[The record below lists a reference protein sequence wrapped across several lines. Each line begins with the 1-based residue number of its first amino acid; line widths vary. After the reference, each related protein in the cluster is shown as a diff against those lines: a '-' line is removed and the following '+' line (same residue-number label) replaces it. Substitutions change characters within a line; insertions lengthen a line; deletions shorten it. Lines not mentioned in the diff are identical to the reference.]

1 MKDVQNER
9 DFRNIPLKHVG
20 INNLKWPVVVKDKRN
35 GTQNTIA
42 KVALSVDLPH
52 FQRGTHMSRFVE
64 VIKELKSVSPKDIEA
79 MLTDLKEKLDAQ
91 VAHCRMEFDYFI
103 SKPSPVTQIESPY
116 DVQCAFEATK
126 NSEFDFILE
135 VKVPVTTLCPC
146 SKEISEF
153 GAHNQRAT
161 VDIKIKTD
169 KMIWIEDIV
178 NVAEESASTPVFSLL
193 KRKDEK
199 WVTEKAYLNP
209 RFVEDVAREVAIR
222 LEGIKE
228 IKWYSVCVESIES
241 IHNHN
246 AFAYTEKGM
255 ME

>member
-1 MKDVQNER
+1 MKDVQSER
-9 DFRNIPLKHVG
+9 DYRNIPLKHVG
-20 INNLKWPVVVKDKRN
+20 INNLKWPVVVKDKKN

-42 KVALSVDLPH
+42 TVSLSVDLPH

-64 VIKELKSVSPKDIEA
+64 VIKELKSVSPKDIEG
-79 MLTDLKEKLDAQ
+79 MLNDLKEKLDAQ

-103 SKPSPVTQIESPY
+103 YKPSPVTKIESPY

-126 NSEFDFILE
+126 NHEFDFILE

-161 VDIKIKTD
+161 VDIKIKSD

-178 NVAEESASTPVFSLL
+178 KVAEESASTPVFSLL

-199 WVTEKAYLNP
+199 WVTEMAYLNP
-209 RFVEDVAREVAIR
+209 RFVEDVAREVAVR
-222 LEGIKE
+222 LEANKD